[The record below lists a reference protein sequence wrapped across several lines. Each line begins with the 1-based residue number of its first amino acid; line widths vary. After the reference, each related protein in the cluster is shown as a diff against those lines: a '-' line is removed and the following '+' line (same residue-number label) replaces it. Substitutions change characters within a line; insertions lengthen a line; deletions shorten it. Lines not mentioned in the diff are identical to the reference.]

1 MAGYY
6 LHTLEGV
13 ARTFGAAL
21 SLVEEFNNLFYKHR
35 NAGLDIGPA
44 VFRALQ
50 NVHALHPLDDLTDV
64 YNYLYS
70 LEGKNNL
77 TGYIEIVNNFIS
89 LLSRQK
95 QQAQAQAQASD
106 AAAAY
111 KAAMDRKKQEEE
123 DAAAIEA
130 EERRIIAA
138 QRAEQDASE
147 QAAAYREAVEAT
159 TVEETPAAT
168 MENEVKNMDEL
179 AYLNFQQKIS
189 NSDNVN
195 LPEQYVTGGHEY
207 TIIDE
212 DNKTISYTDETG
224 KLYIEPKVTPVW
236 PWIIAAVAGFVLL
249 G

>member
-6 LHTLEGV
+6 LQTLEGV

-89 LLSRQK
+89 FLSRQK
-95 QQAQAQAQASD
+95 QQAQAQAQASG

-111 KAAMDRKKQEEE
+111 KAAMERKQQEEA

-130 EERRIIAA
+130 EEKRIIAA

-147 QAAAYREAVEAT
+147 QAAAYAAAREQGFEPKT
-159 TVEETPAAT
+159 EGE
-168 MENEVKNMDEL
+168 NMDEL

-195 LPEQYVTGGHEY
+195 LPGQYVTGGHEY

-212 DNKTISYTDETG
+212 DDKTISYTDETG
-224 KLYIEPKVTPVW
+224 KLYIEPKVKPVW
-236 PWIIAAVAGFVLL
+236 PWILAAIAGFVLL

>member
-21 SLVEEFNNLFYKHR
+21 SLVEEFNKLFYKHR

-50 NVHALHPLDDLTDV
+50 NLNALHPLDDLTDV

-89 LLSRQK
+89 YLSRQK

-138 QRAEQDASE
+138 QRAEQAASE

-168 MENEVKNMDEL
+168 MENEVKNMGQEIDIETQL
-179 AYLNFQQKIS
+179 ITSGK
-189 NSDNVN
+189 
-195 LPEQYVTGGHEY
+195 EY
-207 TIIDE
+207 TVIDE
-212 DNKTISYTDETG
+212 TPYTISYTDETG
-224 KLYIEPKVTPVW
+224 KLYVEEKPRSGWGWLLAGV
-236 PWIIAAVAGFVLL
+236 AALFLL